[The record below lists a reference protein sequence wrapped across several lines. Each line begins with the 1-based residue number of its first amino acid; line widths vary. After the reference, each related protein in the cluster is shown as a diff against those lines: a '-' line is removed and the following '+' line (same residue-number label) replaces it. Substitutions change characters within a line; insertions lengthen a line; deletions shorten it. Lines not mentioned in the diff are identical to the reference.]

1 MSSYNT
7 VESGDFHP
15 FEDKHI
21 RKAFIRK
28 VYSLLFVQLL
38 WTFGVG
44 LFFNLYEKSIQFVNS
59 DTGQGLFFLSIVGS
73 FTTILILFCNPSA
86 GRKSPSN
93 YIILSLFTLF
103 TSYMVGIT
111 TVYYNTQSVY
121 IAFAITASVTIMLTI
136 YAWQTKYDFTD
147 KGGYLIAVLTGLII
161 TGFLNIFIQNN
172 FLQLICSG
180 IGAILFS
187 CYIVYDTQL
196 IVGGNHRKYQY
207 SEEDHVFAAL
217 TLYLDIINLFLY
229 MLDLV
234 GRGRR

>member
-1 MSSYNT
+1 MSNYNT
-7 VESGDFHP
+7 VESGNFHP
-15 FEDKHI
+15 FEDKNI
-21 RKAFIRK
+21 RKTFIRK
-28 VYSLLFVQLL
+28 VYSLLFAQLL

-44 LFFNLYEKSIQFVNS
+44 LFFNLYDKSIQFVNS
-59 DTGQGLFFLSIVGS
+59 DTGQGLFFLSIIGS
-73 FTTILILFCNPSA
+73 FTTILILFCNPST

-121 IAFAITASVTIMLTI
+121 VAFAITASVTIMLTI

>member
-1 MSSYNT
+1 MSNYNT

-15 FEDKHI
+15 FEDKYI

-28 VYSLLFVQLL
+28 VYLLLFVQLL
-38 WTFGVG
+38 WTFSVG
-44 LFFNLYEKSIQFVNS
+44 LFFNLYDKSIQFVNS
-59 DTGQGLFFLSIVGS
+59 DTGQGLFILSIGGS
-73 FTTILILFCNPSA
+73 FTTILILFCNPSI

-93 YIILSLFTLF
+93 YIMLSLFTLF

-121 IAFAITASVTIMLTI
+121 VAFAITASVTIMLTI

-196 IVGGNHRKYQY
+196 IVGGNHHKYQY